1 MPNIITPSYFVDR
14 AELEIPNAI
23 SGNAGEGI
31 NRRLQIL
38 IDKYERMM
46 LLELLGKDQYNHLQ
60 EELELLPFNPEAI
73 TAAQPATIELVN
85 GMDDWQGLS
94 TVLGLFIYCAW
105 MRSDEIKVGT
115 VGSGKGQKEGFT
127 IASRAGEY
135 AERWNDFIIELA
147 AALDYLEDSEY
158 FEVNPEFPLYKYGT
172 INSLGI

>member
-1 MPNIITPSYFVDR
+1 MSIITPSYFVDR

-31 NRRLQIL
+31 NKRLQTI

-46 LLELLGKDQYNHLQ
+46 LMELLGGDQYNVLQ
-60 EELELLPFNPEAI
+60 EELEKLPFNPEAEE
-73 TAAQPATIELVN
+73 AATSEHQALVN
-85 GMDDWQGLS
+85 GYLDWQGIKPL
-94 TVLGLFIYCAW
+94 LGLFIYCAW
-105 MRSDEIKVGT
+105 MRSDDVKVGT